1 MWEFSLNIKAD
12 NCELAD
18 KIFCAIKDLSSS
30 LGGVVTKHEENG
42 YISILIAVDEAFSPE
57 IEFALSNIVTGVIC
71 TNFKM
76 KFLENFLFL
85 PQHDKVS
92 TTAFKKAL
100 LNFDKETDKFLV
112 QKNLTFDKSL
122 FLESFYLF
130 RLGTLRAKWSELVS
144 LANENRVY
152 LVSDDAFFDLL
163 KFLVDNLDIC
173 EEEVDVF
180 ENEEGY
186 KIVFEDD
193 EGKYKGRI
201 FNEEGLVSSMIDLA
215 PQKINFYCE
224 RGSKT
229 SELLEK
235 IFDNRFNICKQ
246 KNFSTIKKF

>member
-1 MWEFSLNIKAD
+1 MWEFSLNIGAD
-12 NCELAD
+12 NSELAGRV
-18 KIFCAIKDLSSS
+18 FNAMRNLSSN

-57 IEFALSNIVTGVIC
+57 IEFALSSVITRAIC

-76 KFLENFLFL
+76 AFLEKFLFL

-112 QKNLTFDKSL
+112 QKNLNFDKSL

-152 LVSDDAFFDLL
+152 LISDDAFFDLL

-193 EGKYKGRI
+193 EGEYAGRI

-235 IFDNRFNICKQ
+235 IFDDRLNICRQ
-246 KNFSTIKKF
+246 KNFSTLKKF